1 MKIVISDNDHVNL
14 RQEEAVFQRAGM
26 EFTLYQ
32 CKTEKEVIEQLKGA
46 AIVLNQYAP
55 FTRDVI
61 RALRPELKQI
71 VRYGVGVDNIDCE
84 AATEFGVQVCN
95 VPDYGMNE
103 VADHAMALLLSLVRK
118 TAVMSA
124 YTRDVKWDYGYAVP
138 IHRVP
143 GQTVGIVGLGRIGK
157 TFAKRMCGFDCRRLA
172 ADPRY
177 SVGEQVGGVDI
188 VSMDRLLEESDMV
201 SIHCPLQNTTR
212 NLFDLAAFQKMKPT
226 AFLVNTSRGGI
237 VNEDDLYLAL
247 RDGLIAGAALDVV
260 AKEPLRSSEQ
270 LFRLENFLCTPHIAW
285 YSEEAA
291 QEMKRKVAEEAVRFA
306 LGQQISYPVN
316 HLLR

>member
-14 RQEEAVFQRAGM
+14 LQEEAVFQKAGM

-32 CKTEKEVIEQLKGA
+32 CKTEEDVVEQLKGA
-46 AIVLNQYAP
+46 EIVLNQYAP
-55 FTRDVI
+55 FTREVI
-61 RALRPELKQI
+61 CALRPELKQI

-103 VADHAMALLLSLVRK
+103 VADHAVTLLLSLVRK
-118 TAVMSA
+118 AAVISA
-124 YTRDVKWDYGYAVP
+124 YTKDVKWDYSYAIP
-138 IHRVP
+138 IHRIP

-157 TFAKRMCGFDCRRLA
+157 TFARRMSGFDCHRIA
-172 ADPRY
+172 ADPMY
-177 SVGEQVGGVDI
+177 SIGDQVDGVEI
-188 VSMDRLLEESDMV
+188 VSMDRLLEESDMI
-201 SIHCPLQNTTR
+201 SIHCPLQNRTR
-212 NLFDLAAFQKMKPT
+212 DLFNLAAFQKMKPS

-247 RDGLIAGAALDVV
+247 KEGLIAGAALDVV
-260 AKEPLRSSEQ
+260 AKEPLLPSNK
-270 LFRLENFLCTPHIAW
+270 LFQLENFLCTPHIAW

-291 QEMKRKVAEEAVRFA
+291 REMKRKVAEEAVRFA
-306 LGQQISYPVN
+306 SGQQICYPIN
-316 HLLR
+316 HLPG